1 MTRRQRKRLSLGIQ
15 YAVFIGVVLY
25 IAFTANWEQLTEA
38 FFNLDVAARMFP
50 RVITVGLANTLLY
63 TVCAFAFGLLV
74 GIIIAL
80 MRLSSV
86 GPYRWVATAYVE
98 LFRGLP
104 ALLVLFFVAY
114 GIPNAFPG
122 FEFPGGFPGKALSA
136 SGLPGRA

>member
-1 MTRRQRKRLSLGIQ
+1 ML
-15 YAVFIGVVLY
+15 F
-25 IAFTANWEQLTEA
+25 IAFTANWAQLTEA

-50 RVITVGLANTLLY
+50 RVITVGLENTLMY
-63 TVCAFAFGLLV
+63 TVLAFLFGLLV

-122 FEFPGGFPGKALSA
+122 FEFPGGFSVRSRSA
-136 SGLPGRA
+136 SG